1 MPLVARANTYN
12 LQRSAAVH
20 FSTAIRGRGPRR
32 CHYFITSLLPY
43 FSFSVF
49 RYFASTFTFGGL
61 VSKPKSLS
69 ILRYQVSS
77 SLPFKST
84 QASSLI

>member
-1 MPLVARANTYN
+1 MPLLARANIYK
-12 LQRSAAVH
+12 LQGSTVAH
-20 FSTAIRGRGPRR
+20 FSTAIRSRAPRR
-32 CHYFITSLLPY
+32 CHYFIASLLPY
-43 FSFSVF
+43 FSFSVVC
-49 RYFASTFTFGGL
+49 YCASALTFGGL